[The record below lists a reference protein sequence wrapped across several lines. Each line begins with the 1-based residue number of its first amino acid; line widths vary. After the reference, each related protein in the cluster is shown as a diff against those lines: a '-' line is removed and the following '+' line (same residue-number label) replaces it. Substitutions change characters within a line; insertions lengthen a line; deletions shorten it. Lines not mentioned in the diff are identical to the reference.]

1 MEEFLGKN
9 MDLGRWIEIEDEEYR
24 QEHPPDFMTHLNYV
38 SCVNAISEKIS
49 ISCNLSLNK
58 KINESKFLRKKINLI
73 KLTTNSIRG
82 EYNTILKNSDYA
94 ELCVSW
100 ISVKSYYLI
109 FNLLLILDYLISG
122 QESSFNSAHKQ
133 LLKRFKNYLDNKS
146 LSFDKKFF
154 NKNFPC
160 YGIISIKCKVGSN
173 IKVLDFDLKERIVQ
187 ILKKLVCYKLEEL
200 QRDEK
205 IKNFRTKKAKEGKK
219 KFLNENTVNIFEFF
233 YWYRIKANYRDLEFL
248 NKDIG
253 SDKFKEFYKN
263 YYELTL
269 TYLNAFKQLIN
280 QLAMVRLGRSIL

>member
-1 MEEFLGKN
+1 
-9 MDLGRWIEIEDEEYR
+9 
-24 QEHPPDFMTHLNYV
+24 
-38 SCVNAISEKIS
+38 
-49 ISCNLSLNK
+49 
-58 KINESKFLRKKINLI
+58 
-73 KLTTNSIRG
+73 
-82 EYNTILKNSDYA
+82 
-94 ELCVSW
+94 
-100 ISVKSYYLI
+100 
-109 FNLLLILDYLISG
+109 
-122 QESSFNSAHKQ
+122 
-133 LLKRFKNYLDNKS
+133 
-146 LSFDKKFF
+146 
-154 NKNFPC
+154 
-160 YGIISIKCKVGSN
+160 
-173 IKVLDFDLKERIVQ
+173 VLDFDLKERIVQ